1 MKKKDLEQI
10 KEGEFIQHKHLG
22 LCYVDK
28 RQLDGLGRWFGLLIR
43 PLSIQGFMTLAN
55 WYGVTFNR
63 ILEDS
68 NRLIVSKVENPTIPK
83 LIFKTKKGFEV
94 HEWKKLG
101 EVSDK
106 GKFSTI
112 KLKEFKN
119 QDKAISFARV
129 SQPDR

>member
-1 MKKKDLEQI
+1 MKQKDLEQI
-10 KEGEFIQHKHLG
+10 KEGDFIQHKHFG

-28 RQLDGLGRWFGLLIR
+28 RQLDGFGRWLGLSIR
-43 PLSIQGFMTLAN
+43 PLSIQGFITLAN
-55 WYGVTFNR
+55 WSGVGFNR
-63 ILEDS
+63 TLEDS

-94 HEWKKLG
+94 HKWKKLG

-112 KLKEFKN
+112 RIKEFKN
-119 QDKAISFARV
+119 QYEAMSFAGF
-129 SQPDR
+129 S

>member
-1 MKKKDLEQI
+1 MKQKDLEKI
-10 KEGEFIQHKHLG
+10 KEGEFIQHKHFG

-28 RQLDGLGRWFGLLIR
+28 CQIDWFGRWFGLAIR

-55 WYGVTFNR
+55 WSGVAFNR
-63 ILEDS
+63 ILEDN
-68 NRLIVSKVENPTIPK
+68 NRLIISKVENPTIPK

-106 GKFSTI
+106 GKFSSV

-119 QDKAISFARV
+119 QNEAMSFAGL
-129 SQPDR
+129 S